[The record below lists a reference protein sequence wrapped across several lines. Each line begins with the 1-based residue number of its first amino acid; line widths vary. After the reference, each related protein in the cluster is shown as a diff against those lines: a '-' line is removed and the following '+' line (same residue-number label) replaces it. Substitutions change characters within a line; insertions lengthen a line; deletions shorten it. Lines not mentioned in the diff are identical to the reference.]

1 MGQMGFYF
9 DQTACI
15 GCKTCQVACRD
26 RNNLYNVGEIFRNVD
41 TAEKGTFPNVRYFSV
56 SVSCNHCEKPACV
69 AACPTGAMYKNE
81 DEGVVLH
88 DDGMCIG
95 CESCVNACPYSEPV
109 YLEDEGIVR
118 KCDSCYVLRKKGEQP
133 ACVAACPMRALDFGD
148 VEELKQK
155 YGSDLVSDID
165 GLPDSSQTEA
175 HLLINPRDVAVQGM

>member
-26 RNNLYNVGEIFRNVD
+26 KNALYNVGEIFRRVE
-41 TAEKGTFPNVRYFSV
+41 TVEVGTFPSVRYYGASI
-56 SVSCNHCEKPACV
+56 SCNHCERPACV
-69 AACPTGAMYKNE
+69 ANCPSGAMYKDE

-95 CESCVNACPYSEPV
+95 CETCVSACPYGEPV

-118 KCDSCYVLRKKGEQP
+118 KCDSCVMLRKKGENP

-148 VEELKQK
+148 LVDLKQK
-155 YGSDLVSDID
+155 YGTDLVSDFN
-165 GLPDSSQTEA
+165 GLPDSSQTTPS
-175 HLLINPRDVAVQGM
+175 LLVKARDAALQGA

>member
-26 RNNLYNVGEIFRNVD
+26 KNALYNVGEIFRRVE
-41 TAEKGTFPNVRYFSV
+41 TVEVGTFPSVRYYGASI
-56 SVSCNHCEKPACV
+56 SCNHCERPACV
-69 AACPTGAMYKNE
+69 ANCPSGAMYKDE

-95 CESCVNACPYSEPV
+95 CETCVSACPYGEPV

-118 KCDSCYVLRKKGEQP
+118 KCDSCVMLRKKGENP
-133 ACVAACPMRALDFGD
+133 ARCARSISATSRISSRSTVPTSYPTSTACPIRRKRRRA
-148 VEELKQK
+148 
-155 YGSDLVSDID
+155 SW
-165 GLPDSSQTEA
+165 
-175 HLLINPRDVAVQGM
+175 